1 MASERQIAANRANAK
16 RSTGPK
22 TLVGKMKSRRNAL
35 RHGLSLPLPFDM
47 EASARGE
54 AIVRALTHDHA
65 SDEQLTAATEL
76 AQAQLE
82 LQRIRAVRAEL
93 VARVASGDL
102 EEPQRLGRSTAT
114 RGSPPASVDGHRATS
129 EPNRHNKHGP
139 SEQSGFPRDH
149 NWDTLRQSEREG

>member
-22 TLVGKMKSRRNAL
+22 TLVGKMKSGRNAL

-54 AIVRALTHDHA
+54 AIVRALTHDQA
-65 SDEQLTAATEL
+65 SDEQLTAATEV

-82 LQRIRAVRAEL
+82 LQRLAAVDRYE
-93 VARVASGDL
+93 
-102 EEPQRLGRSTAT
+102 RLGSRKRSTGIAQPPSLT
-114 RGSPPASVDGHRATS
+114 DTCGFLSEPTQFQPSTPRGSLRRSQMRRKRGPELGHQMLPRAL
-129 EPNRHNKHGP
+129 HAIH
-139 SEQSGFPRDH
+139 
-149 NWDTLRQSEREG
+149 

>member
-35 RHGLSLPLPFDM
+35 RHGLSLPLDI
-47 EASARGE
+47 EASARVE
-54 AIVRALTHDHA
+54 AIVRALTPDQA
-65 SDEQLTAATEL
+65 SDDQQTAATEV

-102 EEPQRLGRSTAT
+102 EELQRLAAVDRYE
-114 RGSPPASVDGHRATS
+114 RLASRKRRRAS
-129 EPNRHNKHGP
+129 RN
-139 SEQSGFPRDH
+139 
-149 NWDTLRQSEREG
+149 L